1 MLNQLKISNIFLSI
15 AIIMITGCMANE
27 KETQGTL
34 SASKEQS
41 ETVPN
46 VITPSVNSN
55 QDKNL
60 AQGDEKSYG
69 KFFTYPFE
77 DNGEPMIEPAVGG
90 VLSELNGCLIV
101 MTGEQNYIPVF
112 PNGITKWDEKSQSIY
127 IRQRKISLDEEFSI
141 SGAIGEE
148 GLVLLQQDYFEKIAD
163 PKCLQGRKIMAV
175 W

>member
-1 MLNQLKISNIFLSI
+1 
-15 AIIMITGCMANE
+15 MANE
-27 KETQGTL
+27 KETQGTI

-41 ETVPN
+41 ETMSN
-46 VITPSVNSN
+46 ETIPSVNSN

-60 AQGDEKSYG
+60 AQDDEKAYG

-90 VLSELNGCLIV
+90 VLTESNGCLIV
-101 MTGEQNYIPVF
+101 MTDEQNYIPVF

-141 SGAIGEE
+141 SGGIGEE
-148 GLVLLQQDYFEKIAD
+148 GLILLQRDYFEQIAN
-163 PKCLQGRKIMAV
+163 PKCLQDRKIMAV